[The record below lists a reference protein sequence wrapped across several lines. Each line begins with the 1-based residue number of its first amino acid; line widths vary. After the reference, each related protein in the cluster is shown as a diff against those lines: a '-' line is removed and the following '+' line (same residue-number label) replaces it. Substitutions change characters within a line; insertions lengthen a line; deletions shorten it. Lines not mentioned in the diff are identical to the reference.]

1 MQDPFRNAEP
11 KVPLKALP
19 KAPIDTPGSDTPPRA
34 TRKARFGPDLQAQIG
49 DHLRTMHHDVL
60 SEKVPDRF
68 VQLLQEL
75 AEKEAKRT

>member
-1 MQDPFRNAEP
+1 MQHPPRKPESNRP
-11 KVPLKALP
+11 
-19 KAPIDTPGSDTPPRA
+19 TDTPPGDAPVRSG
-34 TRKARFGPDLQAQIG
+34 RKARFGPDLQAQIG

-68 VQLLQEL
+68 VLLLQEL